1 MPTAAKAIFTHCWL
15 IGLFSLKFTLFNIF
29 FKFSL
34 EQTYTSICEPNGI
47 NALGMESG
55 VIPDSAL
62 SASSSYNEQSV
73 GPQNARFVKYV
84 FVCLD

>member
-1 MPTAAKAIFTHCWL
+1 ML
-15 IGLFSLKFTLFNIF
+15 IGLSQIYTVFVLFFLFVF
-29 FKFSL
+29 FPIVDLL

-73 GPQNARFVKYV
+73 GPQNARFVL
-84 FVCLD
+84 FFLICLCLA